1 VYQWWIFLHL
11 LGAFGFL
18 VSHGVSVAVAFR
30 IRNERD
36 PKRVQALLGMSSAS
50 ISAFYPSMAALLA
63 GGVAGA
69 FTADLWGYGWIW
81 ASIVLLVV
89 VTAAMY
95 AMARPAFR
103 RLRFVTDALV
113 DGSEAV
119 TPEEYYSAL
128 KAPRQMA
135 VAWIGFVGLFLI
147 LYLMVF
153 KPSLGMSPEGEAAPP
168 EGPAAASLSA
178 TELAFDT
185 ERLTVP
191 ANRRFGLTLDNQS
204 AASHNVSIS
213 DDAGRT
219 RFSGQIF
226 AGPEKLTYGVPALEA
241 GEYRFVCDVH
251 PQQMTGTLVAE

>member
-1 VYQWWIFLHL
+1 MYQWWVFLHL

-30 IRNERD
+30 IRSERD

-50 ISAFYPSMAALLA
+50 ISAFYPSVAALLV

-81 ASIVLLVV
+81 ASIVLLLV

-113 DGSEAV
+113 DGSQAV
-119 TPEEYYSAL
+119 SPEEYDAAL

-153 KPSLGMSPEGEAAPP
+153 KPSLGMAPEASAAPEGR
-168 EGPAAASLSA
+168 AAATLSA
-178 TELAFDT
+178 SELAFDT
-185 ERLTVP
+185 DRLTVP
-191 ANRRFGLTLDNQS
+191 AGRTFGLTLDNQS
-204 AASHNVSIS
+204 SASHNVSIA
-213 DDAGRT
+213 DGAGRT
-219 RFSGQIF
+219 LFGGRIF
-226 AGPEKLTYGVPALEA
+226 AGPDRVTYAVPALEP

-251 PQQMTGTLVAE
+251 PQQMTGTLVAG